1 MCGICGIVDFSGDSV
16 QEDILRKMCQ
26 MMIHRGPD
34 DEGVY
39 INHQLQATSH
49 QSKPSVGLGHR
60 RLSIIDLSVSGH
72 QPMCNEDGTIWIVLN
87 GEIYN
92 YIELVKDLKEKGH
105 KFKSNTDTEAIIH
118 LYEEYGEECVKKLRG
133 MFAFTIWDEKE
144 EVLMLARDR
153 PGKKPLL
160 YYYKNG
166 IFCFSSE
173 FSSLL
178 ASGLIDEEIN
188 PKAIHY
194 YLTFGYIPSPMTI
207 YKDVYKLS
215 PAHILVLKDGQ
226 INIKQYWSLDYTKK
240 VKISEEDAVDEVLR
254 LLKEAVKIRLHSD
267 VPLGA
272 FLSGGI
278 DSSTVVALMSQL
290 TDKKVKTFSIG
301 FDERD
306 YNELKFAKKVA
317 SAFDTEHHEFV
328 VRPKALEL
336 LPLLV
341 EHYGE
346 PYADSSAIPTYYVSQ
361 QTKQHVTVALNG
373 DGGDEL
379 FAGYERYQAVL
390 LSETY
395 QRFLGNSV
403 IQRFAN
409 LLPDSVDP
417 KNPLR
422 RVRRFID
429 GAVLPL
435 NQRYLRWVGIFDE
448 KFKSD
453 IYTQEF
459 MEDVSDSNP
468 VNVISEFLNGSNGLN
483 LLDRLLLT
491 DTMTYLP
498 NDLLVKV
505 DIASMA
511 NSLECRSPFL
521 DHHLIEFAAFLPAE
535 LKLPPPFH
543 SLLRSGLRG
552 GGKYILKKAVSELIP
567 RQNIYRKKMGFGV
580 PVGRWLRNELK
591 SFLRET
597 LLSTVSL
604 NREYFKTKVVKTLV
618 EDHIKG
624 LKDYSFQLW
633 ALLMLELWHLKFVDK

>member
-92 YIELVKDLKEKGH
+92 YIELVKDLREKGH

-178 ASGLIDEEIN
+178 ASGLIDKEID
-188 PKAIHY
+188 PKAINY
-194 YLTFGYIPSPMTI
+194 YLTFGYIPAPMTI
-207 YKDVYKLS
+207 YKNVYKLP
-215 PAHILVLKDGQ
+215 PAHILIFKNGQ
-226 INIKQYWSLDYTKK
+226 VNIKRYWNLDYAKK
-240 VKISEEDAVDEVLR
+240 IEISEEEAASEVLR
-254 LLKEAVKIRLHSD
+254 LLKEAVKIRLQSD

-290 TDKKVKTFSIG
+290 SSKRVKTFSIG
-301 FDERD
+301 FDDED
-306 YNELKFAKKVA
+306 YSELKYANKVA
-317 SAFDTEHHEFV
+317 DTFNTEHHEFV
-328 VRPKALEL
+328 VKPNVIEI
-336 LPLLV
+336 LPILID
-341 EHYGE
+341 HYGE
-346 PYADSSAIPTYYVSQ
+346 PYADSSAIPTYYVSR

-373 DGGDEL
+373 DGGDEV

-390 LSETY
+390 LSEMY
-395 QRFLGNSV
+395 QKIPAILRNPLFQTIGNL
-403 IQRFAN
+403 I
-409 LLPDSVDP
+409 PDSFGQKDRL
-417 KNPLR
+417 KR
-422 RVRRFID
+422 IKRFIE
-429 GAVLPL
+429 GAHLPL
-435 NQRYLRWVGIFDE
+435 SKRYLQWIGMFTE
-448 KFKSD
+448 KVRD
-453 IYTQEF
+453 DMYT
-459 MEDVSDSNP
+459 D
-468 VNVISEFLNGSNGLN
+468 EFLREVPDSDPLSIISKTLNSLNGLS
-483 LLDRLLLT
+483 LLDRLLHT

-498 NDLLVKV
+498 DDLLVKV
-505 DIASMA
+505 DITSMA

-521 DHHLIEFAAFLPAE
+521 DHHLMEFAASLPAE
-535 LKLPPPFH
+535 YKLRRFIK
-543 SLLRSGLRG
+543 
-552 GGKYILKKAVSELIP
+552 KYILKKAVENIIP
-567 RQNIYRKKMGFGV
+567 KDNIYRRKMGFAV
-580 PVGRWLRNELK
+580 PVGRWFRGELK
-591 SFLRET
+591 GFLQET
-597 LLSTVSL
+597 LLSQDSL
-604 NREYFKTKVVKTLV
+604 KRGYFKPDK
-618 EDHIKG
+618 IKDIVFQHTSG
-624 LKDYSFQLW
+624 QKDWSFQLW
-633 ALLMLELWHLKFVDK
+633 SLLMLELWHQRFQDTTHLLHHS

>member
-92 YIELVKDLKEKGH
+92 YIELVKDLREKGH

-178 ASGLIDEEIN
+178 ASGLIDKEID
-188 PKAIHY
+188 PKAINY
-194 YLTFGYIPSPMTI
+194 YLTFGYIPAPMTI
-207 YKDVYKLS
+207 YKNVYKLP
-215 PAHILVLKDGQ
+215 PAHILIFKNGQ
-226 INIKQYWSLDYTKK
+226 VNIKRYWNLDYTKK
-240 VKISEEDAVDEVLR
+240 IEISEEEAASEVLR
-254 LLKEAVKIRLHSD
+254 LLKEAVKIRLQSD

-278 DSSTVVALMSQL
+278 DSSTIVALMSQL
-290 TDKKVKTFSIG
+290 TGERVKTFSIG
-301 FDERD
+301 FDDKD
-306 YNELKFAKKVA
+306 YSELKYANKVA
-317 SAFDTEHHEFV
+317 DTFNTEHHEFV
-328 VRPKALEL
+328 VKPNVIEI
-336 LPLLV
+336 LPVLID
-341 EHYGE
+341 HYGE
-346 PYADSSAIPTYYVSQ
+346 PYADSSAIPTYYVSR

-373 DGGDEL
+373 DGGDEV

-390 LSETY
+390 LSEMY
-395 QRFLGNSV
+395 QKIPAILRNPLFQTIGNL
-403 IQRFAN
+403 I
-409 LLPDSVDP
+409 PDSFGQKDRL
-417 KNPLR
+417 KR
-422 RVRRFID
+422 IKRFIE
-429 GAVLPL
+429 GAHLPL
-435 NQRYLRWVGIFDE
+435 SKRYLQWIGMFTEKVRDDMYTDE
-448 KFKSD
+448 FLRK
-453 IYTQEF
+453 
-459 MEDVSDSNP
+459 VSDSDP
-468 VNVISEFLNGSNGLN
+468 LRIISKTLNSSNGLS

-498 NDLLVKV
+498 DDLLVKV
-505 DIASMA
+505 DITSMA

-521 DHHLIEFAAFLPAE
+521 DHPLMEFAASLPAKY
-535 LKLPPPFH
+535 KLRRFIK
-543 SLLRSGLRG
+543 
-552 GGKYILKKAVSELIP
+552 KYILKKAVENIIP
-567 RQNIYRKKMGFGV
+567 KDNIYRRKMGFAV
-580 PVGRWLRNELK
+580 PVGRWFRGELK
-591 SFLRET
+591 GLLQET
-597 LLSTVSL
+597 LLSQDSL
-604 NREYFKTKVVKTLV
+604 KRGYFKPDK
-618 EDHIKG
+618 IKDIVFQHTSG
-624 LKDYSFQLW
+624 QKDWSFQLW
-633 ALLMLELWHLKFVDK
+633 SLLMLELWHQRFQDTTHLLHHS